1 MPVLEASGCTH
12 AAACLSQAPRVAKR
26 SLSGMAE
33 PDPQFNPAP
42 SDKVL
47 EIADAVE
54 SLTVKEAVWLNRVL
68 KERLG
73 ITDADLGIGMAAAAP
88 VAAPAGGAGAAGGEE
103 DEPVEEKKDFTVV
116 IEGYESAAKIKII
129 KELRSVVPDLG
140 LKEAKALVCTRL
152 TCSHVLVVTRA
163 HHHQPIPW
171 RQWLN
176 ARERAVPISCGQHVA
191 ALCCVG
197 GTACFA

>member
-1 MPVLEASGCTH
+1 MLRRAVSAAWSVAMPALEATGCTH
-12 AAACLSQAPRVAKR
+12 AAGCSTQAPSVAKR
-26 SLSGMAE
+26 SLAGMAE
-33 PDPQFNPAP
+33 PDPQLNPAP

-73 ITDADLGIGMAAAAP
+73 ITDADLGIGMAVAAP
-88 VAAPAGGAGAAGGEE
+88 AAAPAGGAGAAGGQE
-103 DEPVEEKKDFTVV
+103 DEVVEEKKDFTVV

-140 LKEAKALVCTRL
+140 LKEAKALVCTPL
-152 TCSHVLVVTRA
+152 TSMFV
-163 HHHQPIPW
+163 W
-171 RQWLN
+171 
-176 ARERAVPISCGQHVA
+176 
-191 ALCCVG
+191 
-197 GTACFA
+197 